1 VLPEP
6 GASRPAPLASLDD
19 SWTPSAARPPA
30 RAPGTTSATSA
41 AGAAGAAGSSGPSG
55 SSDDDLDPP
64 GPGHPDQVV
73 AERRWFTRRR
83 EQTPVAAERRS
94 IGGRRRGETAAGGGP
109 DAVGSSGATAAPG
122 AAGSGATGDSGE
134 RVPFWRKQYG
144 RSVSAEV
151 VMGFS
156 RQMSSFV
163 EAGISVLEALEIVGE
178 ETADD
183 EMRKVVRAMHQTIQR
198 GGSFSDAVG
207 AHPSV
212 FPPYY
217 QAMVRSAEFTGRL
230 DEVLERLALY
240 LDRDLEARRS
250 VKSALTYPVVV
261 LVVTV
266 IAMVIMSV
274 VVLPKFAGMYRSLG
288 ADLPLPTRILLGSTD
303 FFTGNL
309 PLLAVGTLVLAG
321 AAFGAIGGR
330 HGKPRRDRLM
340 MRMPV
345 IGNLF
350 HLISLERFCRVLAAL
365 AKAGVP
371 LPEAID
377 MSAASTNNTVF
388 EQRMVAVRDTLV
400 RGGGLAAPIAE
411 TGLFPTAARQMIR
424 VGEKTGSLS
433 VQLGKAAAYYEREVG
448 FGIKKATELFQP
460 AVIMFVGGLV
470 GFVAVAQVSAMYS
483 VFNQVQP

>member
-1 VLPEP
+1 M
-6 GASRPAPLASLDD
+6 
-19 SWTPSAARPPA
+19 
-30 RAPGTTSATSA
+30 
-41 AGAAGAAGSSGPSG
+41 
-55 SSDDDLDPP
+55 
-64 GPGHPDQVV
+64 
-73 AERRWFTRRR
+73 
-83 EQTPVAAERRS
+83 
-94 IGGRRRGETAAGGGP
+94 
-109 DAVGSSGATAAPG
+109 
-122 AAGSGATGDSGE
+122 
-134 RVPFWRKQYG
+134 PFWRKQYG
-144 RSVSAEV
+144 RSVPAEV

-163 EAGISVLEALEIVGE
+163 EAGISVLEGLEIVGE
-178 ETADD
+178 EIGDE
-183 EMRKVVRAMHQTIQR
+183 EMRKVVQAMHQTIQR
-198 GGSFSDAVG
+198 GGSFSEAVG

-230 DEVLERLALY
+230 DEVLDRLAVY

-261 LVVTV
+261 LVVTA

-274 VVLPKFAGMYRSLG
+274 VVLPRFAGLYRSLG
-288 ADLPLPTRILLGSTD
+288 ANLPLPTRLLLSSTD
-303 FFTGNL
+303 FITGNL
-309 PLLAVGTLVLAG
+309 PFLLGGALGT
-321 AAFGAIGGR
+321 AAAAYAAIGGR
-330 HGKPRRDRLM
+330 HGKQRRDRFM
-340 MRMPV
+340 MRLPV

-350 HLISLERFCRVLAAL
+350 HLISLERFCRVLSAL

-371 LPEAID
+371 LPDAID

-388 EQRMVAVRDTLV
+388 QQRMVHVRDTLV
-400 RGGGLAAPIAE
+400 RGGGLSAPIAE
-411 TGLFPTAARQMIR
+411 TELFPTAARQMIR
-424 VGEKTGSLS
+424 VGEKTGTLS
-433 VQLGKAAAYYEREVG
+433 VQLGKAAAYYEREVT